1 MSGVPRMRFSKR
13 KAKGDAMTPV
23 ARNSPAIAATD
34 SPGCTVTM
42 TSLPLPAKIGS
53 ICKVNQP
60 ATNTMSTITPSST
73 RPIGLVSMVAIK
85 VVLQH
90 DDSGCRQDVED
101 VLLGL

>member
-1 MSGVPRMRFSKR
+1 
-13 KAKGDAMTPV
+13 MTP
-23 ARNSPAIAATD
+23 AMRSSPAIVATE
-34 SPGCTVTM
+34 SPECTVTM

-60 ATNTMSTITPSST
+60 ATNTTSTITPSST

-90 DDSGCRQDVED
+90 DDRRGAVDVIT
-101 VLLGL
+101 VLLCL